1 VLGNVKEP
9 LDLTLRQG
17 DLAVVDK
24 VKDLPNL
31 HLGHVLRHQEHWV
44 SCCCGG
50 EGGEEAP
57 EVGRYSAEDHLVGTN
72 RMMAVDEEGDIMK
85 LVSLPQVP
93 EVLGDILSK
102 LLPADLV

>member
-1 VLGNVKEP
+1 MAGPCSSRVGSARLSVGIGVSFGFLLQTSDLEVLGNVKEP

-50 EGGEEAP
+50 ERGEEAP
-57 EVGRYSAEDHLVGTN
+57 EVGRHSAEDHL
-72 RMMAVDEEGDIMK
+72 
-85 LVSLPQVP
+85 
-93 EVLGDILSK
+93 
-102 LLPADLV
+102 